1 VTIASNLA
9 WVLATSPEAIHRNG
23 HEAVRL
29 AEWACNATAY
39 KSPPLLDTL
48 AAAYA
53 EAGQF
58 DQAVSTTLQAIE
70 IVRSNPK
77 SPTSTLESRLELY
90 RAGRPYRESAGK

>member
-9 WVLATSPEAIHRNG
+9 WILATSPEAMQRNG

-29 AEWACNATAY
+29 AEWACKATAY

-53 EAGQF
+53 EVGQF
-58 DQAVSTTLQAIE
+58 DKAVSTTLKAIE
-70 IVRSNPK
+70 IVHSNPK

-90 RAGRPYRESAGK
+90 RAGRPYHESGGK